1 MLSILSISFSGVKTL
16 PKTNAKKRKYIKT
29 K

>member
-1 MLSILSISFSGVKTL
+1 MLTILSINFSGIKTL
-16 PKTNAKKRKYIKT
+16 PKTNAKKRKYNKG